1 MNVWQKLRKAFIIQ
15 SKKEQ
20 VYHYDRLAF
29 FYFSFIFSNL
39 SHNFLLITISIM
51 LKANNINSITINSY
65 LIKIRVNIA
74 LKINV
79 PHFRYTSISIIIF
92 CCSSLFDILNATSSI
107 YTWKESLVASI
118 KKNPND
124 MIITLYINEI
134 FKKCPIINKKNAILK
149 HIVNIILILSFI
161 FKYNFPKIVF
171 PTNLA
176 ILEIN
181 TIVVIM

>member
-1 MNVWQKLRKAFIIQ
+1 
-15 SKKEQ
+15 
-20 VYHYDRLAF
+20 
-29 FYFSFIFSNL
+29 
-39 SHNFLLITISIM
+39 M

-176 ILEIN
+176 ILEIK